1 MTIGL
6 FCETHDKKCGPV
18 CVDGG
23 GGKLILNYEAK
34 NRKGMIHFLGH
45 VSKLDCMT
53 YFVKAVLLDGN
64 KGFLNSCHPITLGN
78 NAAKIPR

>member
-1 MTIGL
+1 
-6 FCETHDKKCGPV
+6 
-18 CVDGG
+18 
-23 GGKLILNYEAK
+23 
-34 NRKGMIHFLGH
+34 MIHFLGN